1 MAFSGLVQLIQD
13 LLEKTD
19 ASDTDNLIIGGST
32 AKRISMLNL
41 LRYIREK
48 LKIGTEDIS
57 EVSPTVTEAIN
68 KIDGDLKKV
77 TNDVTNLKNQKYNL
91 AGMVCHYYSNGSVS
105 CGSTS
110 GTYINVPAFTNG
122 SANESFA
129 FLYEKNSNN
138 KITVKKTGVYSFQL
152 RLGINAPTVNKRVE
166 FVPFIN
172 GSRFAGY
179 STSYTTPANYTL
191 TNWNNYILS
200 LNEGDEV
207 EFKAAPVES
216 VAVNVNIIDIFIHA
230 FDWDGKFA

>member
-19 ASDTDNLIIGGST
+19 VSDTDNLIIGGST
-32 AKRISMLNL
+32 AKRISMLNVL
-41 LRYIREK
+41 KYIREK
-48 LKIGTEDIS
+48 LKIGTADIS

-68 KIDGDLKKV
+68 KLGSDLKDASK
-77 TNDVTNLKNQKYNL
+77 DVSNLKNQKYSL
-91 AGMVCHYYSNGSVS
+91 AGMVCHYYGNNSVS

-110 GTYINVPAFTNG
+110 GAYVNVPAFTNG
-122 SANESFA
+122 GANESFT

-138 KITVKKTGVYSFQL
+138 KITVKKTGTYSFQL
-152 RLGINAPTVNKRVE
+152 RLGINAPTANKRVE

-179 STSYTTPANYTL
+179 STSYTTPANYSL
-191 TNWNNYILS
+191 LNWNNYILS

-216 VAVNVNIIDIFIHA
+216 VAVNVNIVDIFVHA
-230 FDWDGKFA
+230 LDWDGKFA